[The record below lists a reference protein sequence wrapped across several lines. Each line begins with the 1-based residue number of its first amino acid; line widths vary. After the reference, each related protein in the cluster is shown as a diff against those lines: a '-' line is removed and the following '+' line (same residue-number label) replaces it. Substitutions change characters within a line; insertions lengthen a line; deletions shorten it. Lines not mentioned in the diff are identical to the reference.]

1 LTYSLHVKLI
11 FKVCFKDDVWFDEM
25 TKLFAILQNLRT
37 GLLHYKIQ
45 MNDSIISTHALLL
58 ATIHDKVVLLSR
70 FAYIGK
76 EWMCG

>member
-1 LTYSLHVKLI
+1 
-11 FKVCFKDDVWFDEM
+11 M